1 MKNKKTS
8 NKNKKSVKISTYD
21 QLKVYEG
28 QFYKGMKV
36 GGRHKWHYDKGEW
49 KEKKLTPDIWQIDF
63 SVKKRRAGKA
73 PKGSGVAVGTS
84 YQWAILANQ
93 EVTKLDAN
101 TYETKMS
108 GFKCKISYKKADKEK
123 WNSGVVARRRRLIK
137 FLKGLLALLE
147 KEELESTKLK
157 ISKKK
162 EKK

>member
-1 MKNKKTS
+1 MKKNKNHKD
-8 NKNKKSVKISTYD
+8 KEKSLTVSTYD
-21 QLKVYEG
+21 QLKVYKG
-28 QFYKGMKV
+28 QFYKGMRV

-63 SVKKRRAGKA
+63 RVKKRRAGKA

-101 TYETKMS
+101 TYETSMQ
-108 GFKCKISYKKADKEK
+108 GFKCKIAYKKADEDK

-137 FLKGLLALLE
+137 FLKGMLAFLE
-147 KEELESTKLK
+147 QEELQSTKPK
-157 ISKKK
+157 RIAKKGS
-162 EKK
+162 